1 MPGAS
6 KPGGV
11 WARIPVSLRA
21 VLSGAAMVLVTA
33 NVWPPLLFKL
43 GMPLA
48 ACAEVLF
55 LACFV
60 FWASGGGPPR
70 RLRALRR
77 DRFRVR
83 AISGK
88 EWLWGIAAAVAFAAT
103 IHAAIVVL
111 FRMVPYP
118 TAIFHRG
125 YDFSFIPARSMQ
137 WAACIVS
144 ALSAAICEE
153 TGFRG
158 TMQQPIELRHGPTIG
173 ILISSAMF
181 TLVHLNKS
189 WAMIGM
195 VPIVFGA
202 GLLLGALAHASGTL
216 IFGII
221 GHTVMDIGLFA
232 YWWTQIVGTFAER
245 PISESGM
252 DQAFGI
258 ECAALGLLL
267 AATLISIAR
276 LRKLRVLA

>member
-1 MPGAS
+1 
-6 KPGGV
+6 
-11 WARIPVSLRA
+11 LRA
-21 VLSGAAMVLVTA
+21 IFFGTALAIVAA

-48 ACAEVLF
+48 ACAEIFF
-55 LACFV
+55 LTGFV

-83 AISGK
+83 ALTGK
-88 EWLWGIAAAVAFAAT
+88 DWLWGIAAAVAFAAAV
-103 IHAAIVVL
+103 HAAIVVL
-111 FRMVPYP
+111 FRIVPYP
-118 TAIFHRG
+118 AALFHRG
-125 YDFSFIPARSMQ
+125 YDFSFIPARSMR
-137 WAACIVS
+137 WTACIVS
-144 ALSAAICEE
+144 ALSAAVCEE

-158 TMQQPIELRHGPTIG
+158 TMQQPIELRHSPTIAV
-173 ILISSAMF
+173 LISSAMF
-181 TLVHLNKS
+181 TLVHLNKD
-189 WAMIGM
+189 WALVGM

-202 GLLLGALAHASGTL
+202 GLLLGALAQVSGTL

-221 GHTVMDIGLFA
+221 GHTIMDIGLFG
-232 YWWTQIVGTFAER
+232 YWWTQIAGTFAQR

-267 AATLISIAR
+267 TATLISIAQ
-276 LRKLRVLA
+276 LRKLRVLAKA